1 MKGRGSGGICGGDA
15 AVWSLGWMRK
25 EGEAVDGAVGEER
38 GCRTCG
44 REQGLGRGG
53 CRVFKTLVLKR
64 ANKRGK

>member
-1 MKGRGSGGICGGDA
+1 
-15 AVWSLGWMRK
+15 MRK

-44 REQGLGRGG
+44 RERGLGRVG
-53 CRVFKTLVLKR
+53 CRVLKTLVLKR